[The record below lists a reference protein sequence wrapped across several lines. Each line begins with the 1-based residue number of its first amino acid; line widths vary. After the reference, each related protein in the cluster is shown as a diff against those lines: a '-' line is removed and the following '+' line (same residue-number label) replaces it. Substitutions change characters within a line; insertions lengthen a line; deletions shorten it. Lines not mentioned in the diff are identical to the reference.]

1 MKSLLELLGFGKRT
15 TEVKLRNQSLLKNQ
29 NPVGGAFE
37 NAVDI
42 ELAEQLKLEQKA
54 AESRLQNEV
63 LAKPVKIDTT
73 IRPAK
78 KPAGPIKSFQCPVG
92 MTPEEFALY
101 CQYEGMTQERLE
113 KIAKG
118 RKKS

>member
-1 MKSLLELLGFGKRT
+1 MKSLLEILGFGKKT
-15 TEVKLRNQSLLKNQ
+15 TAVKLRNPVLMKDE
-29 NPVGGAFE
+29 NPVGPAFE
-37 NAVDI
+37 DAVAL
-42 ELAEQLKLEQKA
+42 ELAEQCLLEEKA
-54 AESRLQNEV
+54 AATRLKNEV
-63 LAKPVKIDTT
+63 VIKPGEIDTT
-73 IRPAK
+73 IRQAK

-101 CQYEGMTQERLE
+101 CHHEGMTQARLE